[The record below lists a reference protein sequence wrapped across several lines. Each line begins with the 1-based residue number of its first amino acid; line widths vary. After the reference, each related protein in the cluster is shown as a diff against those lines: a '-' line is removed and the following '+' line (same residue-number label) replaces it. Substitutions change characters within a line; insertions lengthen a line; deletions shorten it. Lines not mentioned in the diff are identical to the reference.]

1 MSEPAQATDHSEA
14 KALLKQKM
22 LELIL
27 ANRES
32 VVAVD
37 VETLE
42 MLEDMKAA
50 ISEVIEGFPGDV
62 SVIPEEELA
71 AVIEE
76 YIAAAAQE
84 AVG

>member
-1 MSEPAQATDHSEA
+1 VSEPTEGTDHSEA

-37 VETLE
+37 VDTLE

-62 SVIPEEELA
+62 SVIPEEDLA

-76 YIAAAAQE
+76 YISAAAQE